1 MQHREHHRGEDLIAN
16 TKRDIAAAI
25 VFYDL
30 RIHVLAAEVRRRIDM
45 RNKTNGRNITLNVSR
60 QGAHDRP
67 FLTQRHI
74 HQSHF
79 LQLRLK
85 QT

>member
-1 MQHREHHRGEDLIAN
+1 
-16 TKRDIAAAI
+16 
-25 VFYDL
+25 
-30 RIHVLAAEVRRRIDM
+30 M